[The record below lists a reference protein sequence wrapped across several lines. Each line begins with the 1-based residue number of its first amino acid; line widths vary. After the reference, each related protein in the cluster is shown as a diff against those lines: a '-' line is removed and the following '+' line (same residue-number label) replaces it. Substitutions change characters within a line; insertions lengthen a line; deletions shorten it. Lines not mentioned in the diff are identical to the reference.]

1 MTLFGSREAAPQAPG
16 FDLSRTIRRIVLL
29 AFALIQA
36 VLVARILLD
45 LGVIPAESRFGD
57 PIVLGSDALAAPV
70 QGVGSALPFGLG
82 GMMGGMGGMMGGGG
96 GFNVT
101 MVLALAG
108 WTVVEGLV
116 MRVVKKF
123 DRI

>member
-1 MTLFGSREAAPQAPG
+1 MIPFGSRETSAPASG
-16 FDLSRTIRRIVLL
+16 FDLSRTIRRAVLL

-45 LGVIPAESRFGD
+45 LGVIPADSVVGD
-57 PIVLGSDALAAPV
+57 PIVRASDALARPV
-70 QGVGSALPFGLG
+70 QGVGRALPFGG
-82 GMMGGMGGMMGGGG
+82 GTGMIGGLAGG
-96 GFNVT
+96 GFNIT
-101 MVLALAG
+101 MVLALGG

-123 DRI
+123 DQI

>member
-1 MTLFGSREAAPQAPG
+1 MRTSG

-29 AFALIQA
+29 AFALIQL

-45 LGVIPAESRFGD
+45 LGVIPVDSAIGS
-57 PIVLGSDALAAPV
+57 PIVRASDALAAPV
-70 QGVGSALPFGLG
+70 QGVGSGLPFGLG
-82 GMMGGMGGMMGGGG
+82 GMMGGVAGE
-96 GFNVT
+96 GFNMT
-101 MVLALAG
+101 MVLALGG

-123 DRI
+123 DQI

>member
-1 MTLFGSREAAPQAPG
+1 MIPFGSREAPAPASSG

-29 AFALIQA
+29 AFALIQM

-45 LGVIPAESRFGD
+45 LGVIPLDSPVGE
-57 PIVLGSDALAAPV
+57 PIVRGSDALAAPV
-70 QGVGSALPFGLG
+70 QGVGSGLPFGLG
-82 GMMGGMGGMMGGGG
+82 RMMGGMAGQ
-96 GFNVT
+96 GFNAT
-101 MVLALAG
+101 MVLALGG

-123 DRI
+123 DQI